1 MEWFDIKGFEGY
13 YEINLEGKVRN
24 YRSKREL
31 KPILY
36 SHGYLVVRLR
46 KNNKVHQKYIHRLI
60 ATTFIDNPNPKN
72 TVVNHIDGNKL
83 NNNINNLEWTT
94 IGRNVSMAWGAGLND
109 CRGAKNGRAIVNED
123 DVREMRKL
131 HKEGKTIKELAIT
144 YGLSRNATS
153 CIVNYKTWT
162 HIE

>member
-31 KPILY
+31 KPVLY
-36 SHGYLVVRLR
+36 PNGYLIVRLF
-46 KNNKVHQKYIHRLI
+46 KGGKKYQKLLHRLV
-60 ATTFIDNPNPKN
+60 ATTFIDNPNPKY

-94 IGRNVSMAWGAGLND
+94 IGMNVSMAWGAGLND

-144 YGLSRNATS
+144 YGLSRTATS
-153 CIVNYKTWT
+153 SIVNYKTWT